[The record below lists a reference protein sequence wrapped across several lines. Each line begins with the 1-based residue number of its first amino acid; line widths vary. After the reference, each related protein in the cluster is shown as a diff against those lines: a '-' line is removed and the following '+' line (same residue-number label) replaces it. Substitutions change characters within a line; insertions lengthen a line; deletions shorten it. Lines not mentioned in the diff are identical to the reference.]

1 MPDALEP
8 RPVRQLRAPRMAD
21 MVADHLRS
29 RIILG
34 ELKDGDELPT
44 ESVMREEF
52 PVSRPSLREA
62 LRILETEGLIR
73 IRRGKLGGCVV
84 QAPTAES
91 AAYHLGLVLQASRV
105 PLIDLATARQLLEPI
120 CVAQAAARRN
130 RKKIVETLERLTD
143 ESEPLVGRGAEF
155 TDSMLAFHRALI
167 TISGNQT
174 LEILVGT
181 LERVWSQQ
189 EQLWAQ
195 QAADE
200 SKYPDENLQ
209 RAAIAAHRR
218 IARRIS
224 DGDVEGAS
232 RAARTHLDANT
243 MARSAEGQMV
253 VPEGSSR
260 DSHGPGIVRVIEAP
274 RPIRSFRG

>member
-1 MPDALEP
+1 
-8 RPVRQLRAPRMAD
+8 MAD

-34 ELKDGDELPT
+34 ELKDGDELPA
-44 ESVMREEF
+44 EAIMMEEF
-52 PVSRPSLREA
+52 PVSRPSFREA

-73 IRRGKLGGCVV
+73 IRRGKRGGCVV
-84 QAPTAES
+84 QAPTPDS
-91 AAYHLGLVLQASRV
+91 AAYHLGLLLQASRV

-120 CVAQAAARRN
+120 CVAQAAARRD
-130 RKKIVETLERLTD
+130 RKKIAGKLEKLID
-143 ESEPLVGRGAEF
+143 ESEPFVGRGAEF
-155 TDSMLAFHRALI
+155 TESMLIFHRALI
-167 TISGNQT
+167 TSCGNQT

-195 QAADE
+195 RASDE
-200 SKYPDENLQ
+200 SSYPDESLQ

-218 IARRIS
+218 IAKRIG
-224 DGDVEGAS
+224 DGDVEGAT

-243 MARSAEGQMV
+243 MARSAEGHRIV
-253 VPEGSSR
+253 SE
-260 DSHGPGIVRVIEAP
+260 DSDLQEQDPKLVRVIEAP
-274 RPIRSFRG
+274 RSQTFR